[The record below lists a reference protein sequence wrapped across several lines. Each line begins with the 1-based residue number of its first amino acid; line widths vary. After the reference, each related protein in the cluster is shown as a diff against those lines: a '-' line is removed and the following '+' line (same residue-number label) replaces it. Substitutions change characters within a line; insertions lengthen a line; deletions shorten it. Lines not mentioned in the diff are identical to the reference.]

1 MNTSSRAPDAALA
14 RSHLHGV
21 ASVDNNDGDDG
32 DGDVQLVRFRRM
44 RPTVQR
50 SLAVVLCGLQG
61 HRVVIE
67 LKNDVEV
74 TGVVDSADANMNVT
88 LRDAQQVYPDGTV
101 VAMDVA
107 FVQGSTV
114 RYVHI
119 PPAVPIVKHVEQYM
133 KTVERVSKTAGAHKI
148 IDRKRKAPDSEEGGK
163 DIVLS

>member
-1 MNTSSRAPDAALA
+1 MSSSSSSSETGKPSGDDHNH
-14 RSHLHGV
+14 SHTHNH
-21 ASVDNNDGDDG
+21 NNDDDPP
-32 DGDVQLVRFRRM
+32 DMIVPFRRM

-61 HRVVIE
+61 HRVVME

-74 TGVVDSADANMNVT
+74 TGVVESADANMNTT
-88 LRDAQQVYPDGTV
+88 LRDASQVSPDGTV

-133 KTVERVSKTAGAHKI
+133 KTVERVSKTAGGHKI
-148 IDRKRKAPDSEEGGK
+148 IDRKRKAPAGEGGE
-163 DIVLS
+163 DIVLF